1 VARLAYPALN
11 GGLLAFSR
19 KDSILRK
26 LGLIGGMSWF
36 STRTYYEHIN
46 RLVHARVDHH
56 ASAPLLIESLDFSA
70 LVRLSSEEDWA
81 RAADILQESA
91 KRLEAAG
98 ATALMIGANSM
109 HKVYDEVAANVSVP
123 IIHIADCVGERMAKN
138 GVRKAALLGTRN
150 VMLEGFYRQKLIARD
165 IELLPPEMEFV
176 DTLDRIIYDELIE
189 GKVTR
194 QSERALKTIITN
206 LEQDG
211 AEAVVLGC
219 TELEM
224 VVDIDANVLP
234 IYDCTRIHAEA
245 AADWILG

>member
-1 VARLAYPALN
+1 M
-11 GGLLAFSR
+11 
-19 KDSILRK
+19 RK
-26 LGLIGGMSWF
+26 LGLIGGMSWY

-46 RLVHARVDHH
+46 RLVHARVNHQ

-70 LVRLSSEEDWA
+70 LVRLSSDEDWA
-81 RAADILQESA
+81 RATGILTKSA
-91 KRLEAAG
+91 KRLERAG
-98 ATALMIGANSM
+98 ATALIIGANSM
-109 HKVYDEVAANVSVP
+109 HKVYDDVAAAVSVP
-123 IIHIADCVGERMAKN
+123 IIHIADCVGERMAQQ

-165 IELLPPEMEFV
+165 IELLPPEMAFV

-189 GKVTR
+189 GKATR
-194 QSERALKTIITN
+194 QAERELKTIMTN

-245 AADWILG
+245 AVDWIMG